1 MKSAQSRHISRPRL
15 LTPLAALLLCDA
27 QVLVAMAEDGEE
39 EPANQADVPRVTN
52 LLDQAELKRVLDEC
66 ASQIVIEAGFPESM
80 FISNVKIGACGLP
93 AFSPQLCH

>member
-1 MKSAQSRHISRPRL
+1 
-15 LTPLAALLLCDA
+15 
-27 QVLVAMAEDGEE
+27 MAEDGEE

-80 FISNVKIGACGLP
+80 FISNVKIGACG
-93 AFSPQLCH
+93 